1 MKKILIVYI
10 PRSSRFKDV
19 EAGVFREVRAE
30 KGVLV
35 GKFEVQPTTP
45 TENAEKLAEI
55 IQGGELVLTA
65 GGDGTATI
73 GMNGVILAREKFGK
87 EAVFSAVAYG
97 GFNDL
102 PRALGELETGEV
114 LRKFKAGEESEFYP
128 LEVKADGKHI
138 WYPAVYFTM
147 GMMAE
152 SIKVFE
158 EPKVRKQLRTGKKGI
173 LFSGRKLFFWY
184 LKNKRKKFLKE
195 FSLLKTENIIKKE
208 IFNNKTSDYVAMNG
222 VTMAKM
228 VKIPRSSGGKRYF
241 QEREEFWSGTER
253 FGSFLRLLRVGFI
266 QGVLRGKIS
275 GGETRGDLM
284 RFKKPARVFL
294 HAEGEGR
301 ELRGVSEVSVKK
313 IEKPI
318 RVIRIER
325 RKDERK

>member
-1 MKKILIVYI
+1 MKKILVVYN

-19 EAGVFREVRAE
+19 EAGVFEKVRAE

-173 LFSGRKLFFWY
+173 FFSGRKLFCWY
-184 LKNKRKKFLKE
+184 LKNKRKKFLEE

-208 IFNNKTSDYVAMNG
+208 NFNNKTSDYVAMNG

-228 VKIPRSSGGKRYF
+228 IKIPRSSGGKRYF
-241 QEREEFWSGTER
+241 QERESFWSGAEK
-253 FGSFLRLLRVGFI
+253 FGSFLRLLRVGFF
-266 QGVLRGKIS
+266 QGFLRGKIP
-275 GGETRGDLM
+275 GGETRGDLIK
-284 RFKKPARVFL
+284 FKKPARVFL

-301 ELRGVSEVSVKK
+301 ELRGVSEVLVKK

-325 RKDERK
+325 KK